1 MSVECAPIAK
11 DDGAYALTHK
21 STRRTPAKRRDD
33 KTASVTSPSAEPSGH
48 EMVSIGAR
56 LRALRKRKGWTLE
69 KASEV
74 TGVPIAT
81 LSRIANE
88 KVSPTWDIVMR
99 IAKGFDMSPTDFIF
113 SHPAPL
119 RERNIS
125 VARAGQ
131 GRFAEIPNLV
141 YHPLHSFGGP
151 HSPFAL
157 LLTIFAKRPEEYGPL
172 TAHPGEEFLYVLDGT
187 IEVLFE
193 GGVSHTLE
201 PGDSLQFHSDIR
213 HGYISKGDHQAK
225 ILIVTVSPNGEFDFG
240 ARDSTGAA
248 RVGVRK

>member
-1 MSVECAPIAK
+1 MITKKASRPQSKGRVDKATA
-11 DDGAYALTHK
+11 AALPT
-21 STRRTPAKRRDD
+21 
-33 KTASVTSPSAEPSGH
+33 AEPSGQ
-48 EMVSIGAR
+48 EIVSIGAR
-56 LRALRKRKGWTLE
+56 LRELRKRRGWTLE
-69 KASEV
+69 KASAA

-119 RERNIS
+119 RERTIS

-131 GRFAEIPNLV
+131 GRFAEIPNLI

-151 HSPFAL
+151 HTPFAL
-157 LLTIFAKRPEEYGPL
+157 LVTIFAKRPEEYGPL
-172 TAHPGEEFLYVLDGT
+172 TAHPGEEFLYVLDGSL
-187 IEVLFE
+187 EVLFE
-193 GGVSHTLE
+193 GGVSHTLG
-201 PGDSLQFHSDIR
+201 PGDSLQFRSDIR
-213 HGYISKGDHQAK
+213 HGYISKGAHQAK

-240 ARDSTGAA
+240 TRDGTGAG
-248 RVGVRK
+248 RGSVRK